1 MAVERAPQVHAMHA
15 EEISG
20 EASAPKEEP
29 AKVEK
34 QEEERL
40 VTPKEDTPRAKVR
53 DSTTWE
59 SQALRRIPGQDLQG

>member
-1 MAVERAPQVHAMHA
+1 MEKAPQVHALYVA
-15 EEISG
+15 ETTG
-20 EASAPKEEP
+20 EVSAPKEEP

-59 SQALRRIPGQDLQG
+59 SQALKRILGQDRQG